1 MDLKVVGDPRQPR
14 EKITLLAVSFASGI
28 AIGWWQGRP
37 ILWPWL
43 VASLLGVAAAALVYR
58 RSGRLALC
66 FLVASTTAFGAAWL
80 VLRLHYVAADD
91 LAAWVGPGPR
101 LVRMVGIAGGP
112 PVRRQHAAGSM
123 ARFDYR
129 PLVTYFP
136 LRVRALIGRD
146 GRPVSYR
153 GTVLVRVDDT
163 LGPLC
168 GGDSVEVVGML
179 LAPNARLNP
188 GEYDYWLHARSHGRA
203 GLLIVASRELVTV
216 RAVSHGGVEA
226 AFVRWRETLKLRAHA
241 WLLADLPAT
250 DRMTRDA
257 LLAALLLGRRG
268 PELEPLGKIVRR
280 VGLAHFLAISG
291 LHLGV
296 LAGSLLLLLRSR
308 GLRPWHGWLLLG
320 VVAFYLLLVQIRMP
334 ILRAGLMTMGAGLA
348 LAAGRRLQVTGLVG
362 LSAIIL
368 LLWRPAELLSAG
380 FQLSFG
386 VVLALVHLAP
396 IVRRR
401 WFGPP
406 DLLAA
411 SSGEMAGQ
419 WLRSTAAAAWTAWA
433 VATPIT
439 MYHWGVFWPLA
450 ALYSILALPLVAVI
464 LTAGYLK
471 IILAVVL
478 PSAGKLVGV
487 PLSFAADVLIALL
500 WALDAVPLSVLS
512 VRFPPLVWSVG
523 GLVWVI
529 TALGWG
535 LFSGGRGH
543 RLRWLSGAVLAVW
556 LVGPMVT
563 GRSWALRLDMLA
575 VGNGSCFVVRSGG
588 RTVLFDA
595 GSSSDLDVGRKVIVP
610 ALRRLGVRS
619 IDAAVISHPNLDH
632 FSGLLEVADELV
644 VRRVLVTEQFMRQA
658 RDAPDGP
665 VAWLLDGLTRRFIP
679 VVVVGAGESLAFGQA
694 MFQWLHPDPDEI
706 FGEPNNGSMVIRIEA
721 AGRSVLL
728 CGDIQRQAMAG
739 LLGNGAA
746 LAADI
751 LELPHHGSHHWQAE
765 VFLRAV
771 GPRVVMVSS
780 GRNRW
785 RRASAL
791 WHPWPVETVGLVTAR
806 DGACWV
812 EVDREGSIRFGRF
825 LGPPATLPRHSSP

>member
-1 MDLKVVGDPRQPR
+1 MIWPRGSAP
-14 EKITLLAVSFASGI
+14 A
-28 AIGWWQGRP
+28 
-37 ILWPWL
+37 
-43 VASLLGVAAAALVYR
+43 
-58 RSGRLALC
+58 
-66 FLVASTTAFGAAWL
+66 
-80 VLRLHYVAADD
+80 
-91 LAAWVGPGPR
+91 PR

-188 GEYDYWLHARSHGRA
+188 GEYDYRLHARSHGRA

-216 RAVSHGGVEA
+216 RAASHGGVEA

-268 PELEPLGKIVRR
+268 PELEALGKIVRR

-386 VVLALVHLAP
+386 VVLAMVHLAP

-411 SSGEMAGQ
+411 SSAEMAGQ

-512 VRFPPLVWSVG
+512 VRFPPLAWSVG

-535 LFSGGRGH
+535 LLAGGRGH

-595 GSSSDLDVGRKVIVP
+595 GSSSNLDVGRKVIVP

-632 FSGLLEVADELV
+632 FSGAPGGC
-644 VRRVLVTEQFMRQA
+644 RRVGCPE
-658 RDAPDGP
+658 GP
-665 VAWLLDGLTRRFIP
+665 C
-679 VVVVGAGESLAFGQA
+679 
-694 MFQWLHPDPDEI
+694 H
-706 FGEPNNGSMVIRIEA
+706 
-721 AGRSVLL
+721 
-728 CGDIQRQAMAG
+728 
-739 LLGNGAA
+739 
-746 LAADI
+746 
-751 LELPHHGSHHWQAE
+751 
-765 VFLRAV
+765 RAV
-771 GPRVVMVSS
+771 HETGSRCSRRPGRLAPGRAHSPVYPCRRGRGGRVSS
-780 GRNRW
+780 VR
-785 RRASAL
+785 
-791 WHPWPVETVGLVTAR
+791 PR
-806 DGACWV
+806 DVSVAAP
-812 EVDREGSIRFGRF
+812 GSG
-825 LGPPATLPRHSSP
+825 